1 MVANNFEDPQSFL
14 AGSIFSYLAPTT
26 SETTEWS
33 RLEAI
38 AKRFP
43 QHFIV
48 LEPVPGCKDR
58 YLSIGPDSDYP
69 ASVLET
75 PRHADSVVVATL
87 VKEKLVTWAAID
99 WLADLLTKALGRKVW
114 PEQIRHSGLKDRWAI
129 TGSTINIFGVS
140 VEELKRIVWPY
151 TPGKAGFFLKDIHW
165 HDGRRRVHPTGDEK
179 RNRVYCETEAVVLS
193 DRGLNRESIIERV
206 RRQLCKGLS
215 RELRFEDV
223 KFKDG
228 PSGTRVYIAH
238 ATASEVGA
246 IEWPAELGVR
256 LKDVRLYKTNALS
269 KGDHR
274 RNRFQ
279 LKVVVKNQDPSSVE
293 AYLTQPLAKL
303 ERLAYCIPNA
313 VNWQRL
319 AARQLGHLH
328 GYTLVTGD
336 YKAPHGV
343 HAFSTASEAALYRF
357 LTEVSGRENPAA
369 EQMRRDMEP
378 FWLYDFDG
386 MKSKLQRSYR
396 QLNMSVEYKIVE
408 RLADTDRY
416 RGDFQEV
423 VRSCSEE
430 VSMWVA
436 AWQSWW
442 WNRVLVQKLPH
453 WIKEMEEVAT
463 ARCKC
468 SSQGSTCKCSS
479 LSCTCDAK
487 VKTENHKLRCQCS
500 CDHRRCRTCQM
511 RNRLAICQKCKLDD
525 KLRRFNPLQKGIPLL
540 MDSPQSREYYG
551 RISYCRDALQQLD
564 CADNFVRNQFLKP
577 RGNTPWRKAFIRIEG
592 LQHSV
597 GTELVDGVEQTVVNL
612 QFELPSGAYATT
624 FLGLLFELEEPNK
637 GAKTNGAVPESDTAD
652 LNEENE

>member
-14 AGSIFSYLAPTT
+14 AGAIFSYLAPQTSGTT
-26 SETTEWS
+26 QWN

-48 LEPVPGCKDR
+48 QERVPGFKDR
-58 YLSIGPDSDYP
+58 YLTIGQESDYP
-69 ASVLET
+69 AAVLET
-75 PRHADSVVVATL
+75 SRHADSVVVATL
-87 VKEKLVTWAAID
+87 VKERLVTWAAID
-99 WLADLLTKALGRKVW
+99 WLADLLTKVLGRKIW
-114 PEQIRHSGLKDRWAI
+114 PEQIRHSGLKDRWAV
-129 TGSTINIFGVS
+129 TTQTIIIFGVT
-140 VEELKRIVWPY
+140 VEELNRIHWPH
-151 TPGKAGFFLKDIHW
+151 TPGKTGFFLKDIHW
-165 HDGRRRVHPTGDEK
+165 HDGRRRVHPTADDK
-179 RNRVYCETEAVVLS
+179 RNRVYTETEAVVIS
-193 DRGLNRESIIERV
+193 ERGLKRETIIERV

-215 RELRFEDV
+215 RDLRLEDV

-228 PSGTRVYIAH
+228 QSGMRVYVSH
-238 ATASEVGA
+238 ATASDVGA

-256 LKDVRLYKTNALS
+256 LKDVRLSKSNALS

-274 RNRFQ
+274 QNRFQ
-279 LKVVVKNQDPSSVE
+279 LKVVVKNQDVSTVE
-293 AYLTQPLAKL
+293 NYLVQPLAKL
-303 ERLAYCIPNA
+303 E
-313 VNWQRL
+313 RL

-343 HAFSTASEAALYRF
+343 HEFGTAAEAALYRF

-453 WIKEMEEVAT
+453 WIREMEEVAT
-463 ARCKC
+463 ARAKM
-468 SSQGSTCKCSS
+468 GS
-479 LSCTCDAK
+479 LSCTCNAD

-500 CDHRRCRTCQM
+500 CDHDRCHICQK
-511 RNRLAICQKCKLDD
+511 RNRLNTCQKCKLEG
-525 KLRRFNPLQKGIPLL
+525 KVRRFNPLQKGIPLL

-551 RISYCRDALQQLD
+551 RLSYCRDGVQQLD

-597 GTELVDGVEQTVVNL
+597 ATELVDGVEQTVVNL

-637 GAKTNGAVPESDTAD
+637 GAKTTGAAPDSDAAD
-652 LNEENE
+652 LNEETE